1 MNDNLINDRDE
12 EILRVLYA
20 TRFDNNAAKLCFEEC
35 KEYQNSNYPIEI
47 NDEVLDLL

>member
-20 TRFDNNAAKLCFEEC
+20 TRFDNNAAKLSFERRE
-35 KEYQNSNYPIEI
+35 KF
-47 NDEVLDLL
+47 